1 MISKIDEPFN
11 YRFHGNFDTSS
22 IAKRLSTYS
31 EEWFE
36 NKDRQILYEVHKETN
51 SIFVYDHANTW
62 ALGDNYDLKVNENQS
77 VMIDLVSPIVKSLES
92 IHDGKVGKCVFIKM
106 PAHKSVGE
114 HTDKMDYL
122 GAVRRHHIA
131 ITTNDDVLFFVNK
144 ESKNMKVG
152 ECWEIN
158 NNLLHSVEN
167 NGDSERIH
175 LMVDI
180 LPNKFIQG
188 KK

>member
-1 MISKIDEPFN
+1 MINKIGEPFN
-11 YRFHGNFDTSS
+11 YRFHGNFDVSN
-22 IAKRLSTYS
+22 IAKQLSTYS
-31 EEWFE
+31 DEWFE
-36 NKDRQILYEVHKETN
+36 NKERQIVYEVHKETN
-51 SIFVYDHANTW
+51 SIFVYDHPNTW
-62 ALGDNYDLKVNENQS
+62 SFGDKYDLRANDSQS
-77 VMIDLVSPIVKSLES
+77 ALVDLVSPIVKSLES

-114 HTDKMDYL
+114 HRDSMDYL

-131 ITTNDDVLFFVNK
+131 ITTNDNVLFFVNK

-158 NNLLHSVEN
+158 NNLLHSVQN

-180 LPNKFIQG
+180 IPNKFIR
-188 KK
+188 